1 MTCYNL
7 DIGCATINVTSED
20 IRVKV
25 SGNDLSNGYLAEKV
39 VAGTNITVTEL
50 NDGGVETLE
59 ISASGGTTDE
69 LVKVSANDT
78 TPGYLSDKLTGTTN
92 KITLTEL
99 NDGADEDLQINIGSD
114 IFDKTADNSDNI
126 TEGSTNL
133 FLTTAEQTDIAN
145 NTAKRHDAATVTD
158 SANID
163 LSITGQDITADLI
176 NTAVTPGVYTNTD
189 LTVDANGRI
198 TAASSGT
205 SGASIGN
212 YAQTANSAIINT
224 TGEQSIIGTGVG
236 SLAIPANAFAVGDS
250 FHGKMGGLIN
260 ATGGGGRSEFT
271 LNIKTGSTVLASTGV
286 FDLDNATDQ
295 GWEVELDFTIA
306 AIGATGTI
314 CTNGN
319 FVYTKNNDRKVYGY
333 IFQDVQAI
341 DTTVS
346 NTLDI
351 TVEWNV
357 LNGGDDIYSANFVL
371 YKVY

>member
-158 SANID
+158 SSNID

-198 TAASSGT
+198 TAASNG
-205 SGASIGN
+205 
-212 YAQTANSAIINT
+212 
-224 TGEQSIIGTGVG
+224 
-236 SLAIPANAFAVGDS
+236 
-250 FHGKMGGLIN
+250 
-260 ATGGGGRSEFT
+260 TGGGGGGATLRNVTATATFATANETVNCTANTFT
-271 LNIKTGSTVLASTGV
+271 VNLPTAVGIQGTVYTLVNSG
-286 FDLDNATDQ
+286 
-295 GWEVELDFTIA
+295 
-306 AIGATGTI
+306 TGTI
-314 CTNGN
+314 
-319 FVYTKNNDRKVYGY
+319 
-333 IFQDVQAI
+333 
-341 DTTVS
+341 
-346 NTLDI
+346 TLDANGTETI
-351 TVEWNV
+351 NGSLTIDIRRQYTSRTVQSDN
-357 LNGGDDIYSANFVL
+357 ANWIVI
-371 YKVY
+371 

>member
-25 SGNDLSNGYLAEKV
+25 SGNDLSNGYLAEKI

-50 NDGGVETLE
+50 NDGGVETLQ
-59 ISASGGTTDE
+59 ISASGGNTDE
-69 LVKVSANDT
+69 QVKVSANDT
-78 TPGYLSDKLTGTTN
+78 TAGYLEDKIVGTASN
-92 KITLTEL
+92 ISITTL
-99 NDGADEDLQINIGSD
+99 NDGGDEDSKI
-114 IFDKTADNSDNI
+114 
-126 TEGSTNL
+126 
-133 FLTTAEQTDIAN
+133 
-145 NTAKRHDAATVTD
+145 
-158 SANID
+158 
-163 LSITGQDITADLI
+163 DLI
-176 NTAVTPGVYTNTD
+176 NTAVTPGTYTNTD

-198 TAASSGT
+198 TAASNGT
-205 SGASIGN
+205 GGTVSIGN
-212 YAQTANSAIINT
+212 YAQTANSATINT
-224 TGEQSIIGTGVG
+224 TGEQSIVGTGVG
-236 SLAIPANAFAVGDS
+236 SLSIPANIFAVGDS

-260 ATGGGGRSEFT
+260 ATGGGGRSEIT
-271 LNIKTGSTVLASTGV
+271 IKVKTGTTILASTGV
-286 FDLDNATDQ
+286 FDLDNATNQ

-319 FVYTKNNDRKVYGY
+319 FAYTKDNNRQVFGY

-357 LNGGDDIYSANFVL
+357 LNSGDDIYSANFVL

>member
-25 SGNDLSNGYLAEKV
+25 SGNDLSNGYLSEKV

-59 ISASGGTTDE
+59 ISASGGNTDE
-69 LVKVSANDT
+69 QVKVSANDT
-78 TPGYLSDKLTGTTN
+78 TAGYLEDKIVGTASN
-92 KITLTEL
+92 ISITTL
-99 NDGADEDLQINIGSD
+99 NDGGDEDSKI
-114 IFDKTADNSDNI
+114 
-126 TEGSTNL
+126 
-133 FLTTAEQTDIAN
+133 
-145 NTAKRHDAATVTD
+145 
-158 SANID
+158 
-163 LSITGQDITADLI
+163 DLI
-176 NTAVTPGVYTNTD
+176 NTAVTPGSYTNTD

-198 TAASSGT
+198 TAASNGT
-205 SGASIGN
+205 GGTVSIGN
-212 YAQTANSAIINT
+212 YAQTANSATINT
-224 TGEQSIIGTGVG
+224 TGEQSIVGTGVG
-236 SLAIPANAFAVGDS
+236 SLSIPANIFAVGDS

-260 ATGGGGRSEFT
+260 ATGGGGRSEIT
-271 LNIKTGSTVLASTGV
+271 IKVKTGTTILASTGV
-286 FDLDNATDQ
+286 FDLDNATNQ

-306 AIGATGTI
+306 VIGAAGTI

-319 FVYTKNNDRKVYGY
+319 FAYTKDNNRQVFGY

-357 LNGGDDIYSANFVL
+357 LNSGDDIYSANFVL